1 LRRDK
6 TYFGLGNMDGNET
19 TYRPIELH
27 HQLVQTPK
35 NQRLQSASIGNIQ
48 KVSGYP
54 LFVEETPNLQTRQA
68 PAEALENVMQK
79 ALKQYEDNLKQAK
92 ESQDE

>member
-1 LRRDK
+1 MRQSQQLLGAYKQNSFNNTRILRRDK

-35 NQRLQSASIGNIQ
+35 N
-48 KVSGYP
+48 
-54 LFVEETPNLQTRQA
+54 
-68 PAEALENVMQK
+68 
-79 ALKQYEDNLKQAK
+79 
-92 ESQDE
+92 

>member
-1 LRRDK
+1 
-6 TYFGLGNMDGNET
+6 MNES
-19 TYRPIELH
+19 
-27 HQLVQTPK
+27 QTPLPVSK
-35 NQRLQSASIGNIQ
+35 RLQSASIGNIQ

-68 PAEALENVMQK
+68 PVDALENVMQK

-92 ESQDE
+92 QDSNHQIELLNNAVE